1 MASYNGSQSS
11 IYLTT
16 SGGFV
21 YGDGTP
27 AGSQAIS
34 SLAVSPFFKQDGTIL
49 AGNTAGWVYIST
61 DNGSSFRTLPA
72 GAATAPLT
80 GTVAVAFD
88 PHYNNNH
95 VIYASSD
102 NTDAGIRRFSVP
114 SGQEWSRIDTTL
126 PAGSTIDH
134 LAVTGDGSLYAV
146 NSKVNQGMER
156 CLTPS
161 SSKSTSFE
169 SVARYLPDGATLT
182 GLWQSGRYLW
192 TIDSTNVK
200 LLTYYDTLTMPAGQ
214 TSPVNQASGLGAL
227 NDHTVKNVVLNWTA
241 LEGATSYEWQCDY
254 SPGFLSAT
262 AALEG
267 TTSGSTVRL
276 PALEPATTYT
286 WHVRASAPVLS
297 PWSPEQ
303 KFTTSLDTEAVTL
316 KTESPAAGA
325 DDVALKPTFQWT
337 AITGASAYELVVSTN
352 ENFEKPSITRVGSYA
367 IPTNAWQCDVSLDNL
382 TTYYWHVRA
391 ISQSTS
397 GEWSATG
404 IFTTGTMPGAPEIP
418 SQAILL
424 QATSSLLN
432 KAPAPVTTPSQPATI
447 TAPAVDF
454 TPSPAPSAFNQGINV
469 PVWIVIMIFSLIV
482 TILLALFVILSF
494 VVRIRRF

>member
-1 MASYNGSQSS
+1 MKMAGLAPRYGTDSTTVFISGVSNGKTALWQSTDDGQNFRCRFARDTESGGLLNIDAWAIIDDNTLFVASYNGSQSN

-34 SLAVSPFFKQDGTIL
+34 SLVVSPFFKQDGTIL

-61 DNGSSFRTLPA
+61 DNGSSYRTLPV
-72 GAATAPLT
+72 GAASAPLT

-114 SGQEWSRIDTTL
+114 SGQEWARIDATL
-126 PAGSTIDH
+126 PSGSTIDH
-134 LAVTGDGSLYAV
+134 LTVTGDGTLYAV
-146 NSKVNQGMER
+146 NSKINQGMER

-169 SVARYLPDGATLT
+169 SVTRYLPDGATLT

-192 TIDSTNVK
+192 TVDSTNVK
-200 LLTYYDTLTMPAGQ
+200 LLTFFDTLTMPAGQ

-241 LEGATSYEWQCDY
+241 LEGATNYEWQCDY

-267 TTSGSTVRL
+267 TTCRQHRP
-276 PALEPATTYT
+276 PA
-286 WHVRASAPVLS
+286 RA
-297 PWSPEQ
+297 
-303 KFTTSLDTEAVTL
+303 
-316 KTESPAAGA
+316 
-325 DDVALKPTFQWT
+325 
-337 AITGASAYELVVSTN
+337 
-352 ENFEKPSITRVGSYA
+352 
-367 IPTNAWQCDVSLDNL
+367 
-382 TTYYWHVRA
+382 
-391 ISQSTS
+391 
-397 GEWSATG
+397 
-404 IFTTGTMPGAPEIP
+404 
-418 SQAILL
+418 
-424 QATSSLLN
+424 
-432 KAPAPVTTPSQPATI
+432 
-447 TAPAVDF
+447 
-454 TPSPAPSAFNQGINV
+454 
-469 PVWIVIMIFSLIV
+469 
-482 TILLALFVILSF
+482 
-494 VVRIRRF
+494 